1 MLRALGSLCRLLLLL
16 ALGLTLLWRFL
27 EWYNVRIDV
36 LSRGTGVRAPAPT
49 TLVASAPAAT
59 PTPPPASPRPPAAPD
74 ENQPALI
81 KAGDGAA
88 FLVGRNLYA
97 TSESLTDGYGHIH
110 ELKFPG
116 GSDFGAVIVHDR
128 AGSGIALFS
137 TGYDR
142 LPAVAPMALASAANL
157 RQGERVRA
165 LRPLPSMFT
174 GPARP
179 APGAFGGLRLEGR
192 LVLLD
197 SALEGAV
204 IPGAPILDDAG
215 RVVGIVVR
223 RREQEK
229 NLFMAADHI
238 AELVRRARRP
248 R

>member
-1 MLRALGSLCRLLLLL
+1 MLRALEILLRVLLLL

-27 EWYNVRIDV
+27 EWYNVRLDV
-36 LSRGTGVRAPAPT
+36 MSRGAGRRAPAPT
-49 TLVASAPAAT
+49 ALVASAPAAT
-59 PTPPPASPRPPAAPD
+59 PPPASPPPPAAPD

-81 KAGDGAA
+81 SVEDGAA

-97 TSESLTDGYGHIH
+97 TSESLTDGYGHIY

-116 GSDFGAVIVHDR
+116 GLDFGAVIVHDR

-142 LPAVAPMALASAANL
+142 LPSVAPMVLASAANL

-197 SALEGAV
+197 IALKGAV
-204 IPGAPILDDAG
+204 IPGAPLLDDAG
-215 RVVGIVVR
+215 RAVGIVVR
-223 RREQEK
+223 RRDQKE
-229 NLFMAADHI
+229 NLFVAADHI
-238 AELVRRARRP
+238 VELVRRARLP